1 MTVTFIRTEITPLHE
16 IAVDEEINGELHRRF
31 INPGD
36 DFSSETGEVLA
47 ACTEHHTAEN
57 IAAWKAA
64 IASPSE

>member
-1 MTVTFIRTEITPLHE
+1 MTANLIRIEVSPIHE
-16 IAVDEEINGELHRRF
+16 ILVDEEINGELHRRF
-31 INPGD
+31 IVPGC

-64 IASPSE
+64 VASPSE